1 MFDERLHAIASPIV
15 PPPLPFQWYGRPE
28 HKRVNKRQVAPS
40 VELDRLVISAY
51 LSGLRRKCNPS
62 IGGFQ
67 MKRIFVVVFGI
78 MLFVSLG
85 GWAKTTSK
93 QEKSSTTTASKAMN
107 ITGTVSADGKM
118 FTADKTNKSWKI
130 DNPDEIKAHE
140 GHHVMLNANED
151 AATDTLHVNSV
162 KMLSKSKGAT
172 KSNTSPSTKY

>member
-1 MFDERLHAIASPIV
+1 
-15 PPPLPFQWYGRPE
+15 
-28 HKRVNKRQVAPS
+28 
-40 VELDRLVISAY
+40 
-51 LSGLRRKCNPS
+51 
-62 IGGFQ
+62 
-67 MKRIFVVVFGI
+67 MKRIFVVVFGL

-107 ITGTVSADGKM
+107 FTGTVSADGKM